1 MSSFEVQPGDQ
12 FDGFQIEGEL
22 ARSGMGSIFKAKERE
37 TGRTVVLK
45 VPHLS
50 FECDVAFHSR
60 FQREEAIALRLRHP
74 GVAAG
79 IAVENKSRMYLAM
92 EYVDGQSLYRLMT
105 AEGPLPAARVVRLGR
120 HIGEALAYMH
130 GEGVVHRDLKPEN
143 ILVGENDSIKI
154 IDFGIALDFAA
165 RRLTWGRFTS
175 RLGTPEYMAP
185 EQIRGKRGDQRV
197 DVYALGLI
205 LYELLAGAGRTP
217 YDTPTLSAMLKAKID
232 REARP
237 LSEAAPSV
245 DPALAAVVMR
255 AIALDPLDRYDTVTD
270 FVKALEDPASAT
282 SVADQ
287 RRLRGAP
294 PAARG
299 RAAAFAALAVTIGGL
314 LWLIAR

>member
-12 FDGFQIEGEL
+12 FDGFQIE
-22 ARSGMGSIFKAKERE
+22 ASSPAADGSIFKAKERT

-45 VPHLS
+45 VPHLR

-60 FQREEAIALRLRHP
+60 FQREEPSRSGCATPALPPASRSRTRAACTSQWSTSTGSRSIADDLR
-74 GVAAG
+74 GTAAG
-79 IAVENKSRMYLAM
+79 E
-92 EYVDGQSLYRLMT
+92 
-105 AEGPLPAARVVRLGR
+105 RVVRLGR

-185 EQIRGKRGDQRV
+185 EQIRGKRAIRESTSTPSV
-197 DVYALGLI
+197 SSCTSSSRAR
-205 LYELLAGAGRTP
+205 AGRRTT
-217 YDTPTLSAMLKAKID
+217 TPTLSAMLKAKVD
-232 REARP
+232 REATP

-245 DPALAAVVMR
+245 DPALAR
-255 AIALDPLDRYDTVTD
+255 
-270 FVKALEDPASAT
+270 S
-282 SVADQ
+282 
-287 RRLRGAP
+287 
-294 PAARG
+294 
-299 RAAAFAALAVTIGGL
+299 
-314 LWLIAR
+314 